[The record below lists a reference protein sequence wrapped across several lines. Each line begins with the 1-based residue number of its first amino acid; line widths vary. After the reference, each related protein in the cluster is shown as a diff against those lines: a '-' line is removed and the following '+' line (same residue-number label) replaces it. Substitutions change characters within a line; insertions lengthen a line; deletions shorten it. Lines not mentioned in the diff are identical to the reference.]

1 MIGQQLNLVVCVQQ
15 QHHYMKMVT
24 AYYNTPVWNTLCVFY
39 DSYQFNVPPFLS
51 YPTYPPA
58 PPVTCLACLALN
70 TGRYVDFWG
79 RSERIAS
86 LQLFEV
92 TEVVR

>member
-1 MIGQQLNLVVCVQQ
+1 MIGQQLNLVVRIQQ

-24 AYYNTPVWNTLCVFY
+24 GAYHSPAWNTLCVRFAV
-39 DSYQFNVPPFLS
+39 YQPPPMLLS
-51 YPTYPPA
+51 YHTYPPA

-86 LQLFEV
+86 LRLFEGP
-92 TEVVR
+92 EVVR